1 MKILFNLNAVWIPWA
16 YRPFTVVAFRTGEG
30 QTVEEALRAAVAKRG
45 RLQVLK
51 DVLIYA
57 LARLLCPVTGPLWI
71 VGCGGPLVWVTPMLA
86 LRC

>member
-1 MKILFNLNAVWIPWA
+1 MKILFNLNAVRIPWT
-16 YRPFTVVAFRTGEG
+16 YSPFTVVAFRTGEG
-30 QTVEEALRAAVAKRG
+30 RTVEEGLRAAVGKRG

-57 LARLLCPVTGPLWI
+57 LARLLCPVTGPFGI